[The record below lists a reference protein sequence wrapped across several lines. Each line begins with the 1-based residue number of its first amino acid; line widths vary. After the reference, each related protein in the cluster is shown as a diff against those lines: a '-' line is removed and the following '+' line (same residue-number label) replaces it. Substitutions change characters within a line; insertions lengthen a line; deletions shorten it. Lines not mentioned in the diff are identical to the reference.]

1 MTIKLIMNWDIQS
14 GKDQDY
20 FEFVMREWM
29 PSTTRIGLRVVGAWY
44 SVYTVDDEQPRIM
57 AEAITEDME
66 TMRTVLTSPD
76 WKQTQARLMEY
87 VDNYSQKV
95 VYATGDFQV

>member
-1 MTIKLIMNWDIQS
+1 MTVKLIMNWDIQS

-29 PSTTRIGLRVVGAWY
+29 PSTTRIGLRVIGAWY
-44 SVYTVDDEQPRIM
+44 SVYTLDDDQPRIM
-57 AEAITEDME
+57 AEAITEDVE
-66 TMRTVLTSPD
+66 AMRDILASTD
-76 WKQTQARLMEY
+76 WQQSQERLLEY

-95 VYATGDFQV
+95 VFATGDFQL